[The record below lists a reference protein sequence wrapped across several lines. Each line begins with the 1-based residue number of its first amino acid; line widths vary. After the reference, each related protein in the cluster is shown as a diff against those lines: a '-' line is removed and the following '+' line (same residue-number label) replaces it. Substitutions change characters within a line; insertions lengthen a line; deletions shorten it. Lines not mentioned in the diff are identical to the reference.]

1 MHDAIIIILLES
13 SDLVSN
19 HKVKQKREASD
30 KRALHSVDS
39 DASELQMKKKGAHID
54 IVPFNFRDSNAQT
67 YRTKWY

>member
-39 DASELQMKKKGAHID
+39 DASELQMKKKRGTH
-54 IVPFNFRDSNAQT
+54 
-67 YRTKWY
+67 